1 MYTVPITQSNSNGG
15 FIVDEEEYSS
25 KDYSF
30 FLITTDTS
38 LLMVNFKAILD

>member
-1 MYTVPITQSNSNGG
+1 MGG

-38 LLMVNFKAILD
+38 LLMINFKAILD